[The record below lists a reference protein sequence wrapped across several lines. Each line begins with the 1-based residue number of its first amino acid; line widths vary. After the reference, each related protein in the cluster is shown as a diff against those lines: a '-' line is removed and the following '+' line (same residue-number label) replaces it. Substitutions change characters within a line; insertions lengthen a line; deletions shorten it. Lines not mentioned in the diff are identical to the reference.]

1 MEESLFFHE
10 LDDSDEIDVESFE
23 EKPKYSLASFES
35 TVAALAKADETNKK
49 LKNDIQMSQKRSKI
63 DQQRIELSELKEKDL
78 QYRTISL
85 EQMLTLYQQR
95 ASALELENAQLDRE
109 NRETRE
115 DLDRTNKKLLDTMDI
130 VNESINHV
138 ESLEAKVEEKEIS
151 LKLTQQLFSN
161 ASDEAKTATKIAA
174 KALRLSLAAAETKL
188 TVAEANHEGEMNAL
202 RNNLL
207 QAEREKNS
215 LNESMKS
222 IESAAAQRVKDL
234 TAMVADMDTTNTQA
248 VSKLEDSLRTSK
260 YEIATLEQSLNSER
274 NQLLVSQEVTHK
286 LEEEGAALRLELN
299 FLWPEV
305 EILSPNYTIAEKESN
320 IWELKTILAYN
331 DDELNNISAMFD
343 EYKSM
348 NEENIMRSLNRQDA
362 EIEAKEQQLQELQS
376 ELEKCICN
384 FTNMENVQE
393 AQTCK

>member
-1 MEESLFFHE
+1 MLKRRHLAEKQIESLRSEMEESLFFHE

-85 EQMLTLYQQR
+85 EQMMTLYQQR
-95 ASALELENAQLDRE
+95 VSALELENAQLDRE

-207 QAEREKNS
+207 QAEKEKNS

-234 TAMVADMDTTNTQA
+234 TVMVADMDTTNTQA

-286 LEEEGAALRLELN
+286 LEEEGAALRLELT
-299 FLWPEV
+299 
-305 EILSPNYTIAEKESN
+305 SCGEK
-320 IWELKTILAYN
+320 LKYCHQTILLRKRN
-331 DDELNNISAMFD
+331 QIFVD
-343 EYKSM
+343 
-348 NEENIMRSLNRQDA
+348 
-362 EIEAKEQQLQELQS
+362 
-376 ELEKCICN
+376 
-384 FTNMENVQE
+384 
-393 AQTCK
+393 

>member
-1 MEESLFFHE
+1 
-10 LDDSDEIDVESFE
+10 
-23 EKPKYSLASFES
+23 
-35 TVAALAKADETNKK
+35 
-49 LKNDIQMSQKRSKI
+49 MSQKRSKI

-115 DLDRTNKKLLDTMDI
+115 DLDRTNKKHLDTMNI

-161 ASDEAKTATKIAA
+161 ASDEAKTAKIAA
-174 KALRLSLAAAETKL
+174 KALRSSLAAAETKL

-202 RNNLL
+202 RNDLL

-234 TAMVADMDTTNTQA
+234 TAMVADMETTNTQA
-248 VSKLEDSLRTSK
+248 VSKLEDSLKTSK

-286 LEEEGAALRLELN
+286 LEEEGAALRLELT
-299 FLWPEV
+299 
-305 EILSPNYTIAEKESN
+305 SCGEK
-320 IWELKTILAYN
+320 LKYCHQTILLRKRN
-331 DDELNNISAMFD
+331 QIFVN
-343 EYKSM
+343 
-348 NEENIMRSLNRQDA
+348 
-362 EIEAKEQQLQELQS
+362 
-376 ELEKCICN
+376 
-384 FTNMENVQE
+384 
-393 AQTCK
+393 